1 MHTPET
7 AAPTVQKS
15 PPARERGLT
24 HPHTHEMRV
33 GVSLRDAHLV
43 DLWRDFAQYTGETG
57 IGVCEIV
64 AERWMDAPKIMESD
78 LRILRHIPTILHSLD
93 MSLGTKR
100 QSLVEKWR
108 SQQYLKKIKNLVDKS
123 KITFLSDH
131 LCMTRSEG
139 IPIGHLTPI
148 PASKETCQIVVE
160 NCQRVQDIL
169 GISFAVENI
178 AALARPRAEAGW
190 SPWHMLAEVAER
202 ANIGI
207 LLDLENMYADSINF
221 QDQPDEIFALLPL
234 ERITAIHLAGGRW
247 QGKRYID
254 THGGSVSSGSMA
266 LLKKLL
272 AVMSTKNSHPRHPQY
287 VIIER
292 DQHVPELSGMMD
304 DVKAVHQLFRDQMHD
319 QTT

>member
-1 MHTPET
+1 
-7 AAPTVQKS
+7 
-15 PPARERGLT
+15 
-24 HPHTHEMRV
+24 MRV

-43 DLWRDFAQYTGETG
+43 DLWRDFEKYTTNTG

-64 AERWMDAPKIMESD
+64 AERWIDAPKMMESD

-108 SQQYLKKIKNLVDKS
+108 SQQYLKKIKSLVDKS

-148 PASKETCQIVVE
+148 PASKETCQTVVE
-160 NCQRVQDIL
+160 NCQRVQDVL

-178 AALARPRAEAGW
+178 AALARPRAESGW

-202 ANIGI
+202 ANIEI

-234 ERITAIHLAGGRW
+234 ERVTAIHLAGGRW
-247 QGKRYID
+247 QDKRYID

-266 LLKKLL
+266 LLKTLL
-272 AVMSTKNSHPRHPQY
+272 TVMRTKNSHSRRLQY

-304 DVKAVHQLFRDQMHD
+304 DVRAVHQLFSDPTRDQNI
-319 QTT
+319 